1 MHMACKICGLAGR
14 LALLDH
20 IWQTNTLNPDRDE
33 QELS

>member
-1 MHMACKICGLAGR
+1 MACKICGLAGR